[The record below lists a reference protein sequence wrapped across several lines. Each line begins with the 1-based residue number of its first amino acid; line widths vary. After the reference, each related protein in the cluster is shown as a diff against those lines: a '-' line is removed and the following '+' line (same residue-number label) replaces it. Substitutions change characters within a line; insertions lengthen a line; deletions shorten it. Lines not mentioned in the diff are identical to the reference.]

1 MYRWTTGFQ
10 IHFIAWGL
18 VNLARCI
25 YVSREK
31 GVGPA
36 TVLLKRA
43 VISTALAT
51 FFWAVSEKIPQAKL
65 FSSTASK
72 FPTSIEL
79 IDVAVDPSSLLR
91 ALRPL
96 SVLLQTDFHFCSHL
110 QSGPMPNPEGHAW
123 WHVLIA

>member
-43 VISTALAT
+43 VVSTALAS
-51 FFWAVSEKIPQAKL
+51 FFWGVSAIIPQVKIVHL
-65 FSSTASK
+65 HGFNIYYP
-72 FPTSIEL
+72 FGV
-79 IDVAVDPSSLLR
+79 IDVAGDP
-91 ALRPL
+91 
-96 SVLLQTDFHFCSHL
+96 
-110 QSGPMPNPEGHAW
+110 
-123 WHVLIA
+123 